1 MLRKV
6 VMVDFSTKEDSMS
19 KSEPKSI
26 QIGELAKSLGITTR
40 TIRYYEEIGLM
51 GTNDRLGG
59 STRTY
64 SKDDVL
70 RLKFILK
77 LKMMGI
83 SLKESK
89 QLGEIFDIH
98 QKDFSKITPKLIEI
112 LDNNIAKIDEK
123 MANLSSLRNDIV
135 EYRIR
140 ITEFLS
146 HNGNEQ

>member
-1 MLRKV
+1 
-6 VMVDFSTKEDSMS
+6 MS
-19 KSEPKSI
+19 KSESKPI
-26 QIGELAKSLGITTR
+26 QIGELARSLGITTR

-51 GTNDRLGG
+51 GTIERSGG

-64 SKDDVL
+64 SEEDVL

-77 LKMMGI
+77 LKTMGI
-83 SLKESK
+83 SLKEGK
-89 QLGEIFDIH
+89 ELGDIFDIH

-140 ITEFLS
+140 ISEFLT
-146 HNGNEQ
+146 HNGKDQ